1 MLTLKIHPADQ
12 DRRPAVWDMA
22 GHPSRRTDAM
32 NPRAFN
38 RRQAVLGLS
47 ALGLSPLA
55 MPRLAIAQTANRPA
69 ITVAVQTISTSNT
82 LEPLRE
88 QSNVMTRVV
97 SSFLEPLIDLD
108 WVGGMGLRPAL
119 AESWRRVD
127 DRTLELRLRDGVR
140 FHDGRP
146 LTAED
151 VVFSFGP
158 QHMWGGGGNAAP
170 SGGMF
175 TSLTSGAG
183 TKEPPPEVPAI
194 ARLAFPGFERME
206 IVDSR
211 TVRLVN
217 RTPDVTL
224 EGRLAR
230 PAGSVVSRH
239 AFEAAPDWL
248 AWARRPVGTGPYRVA
263 EYRAES
269 HLLLEAFDDH
279 WAGRPPLRSIRFV
292 QVPEV
297 ASRVNGLRAGEFD
310 FICDLP
316 PDQIQV
322 VQGSARHE
330 VVGRAIANHRV
341 TAFDKT
347 HPTLRDPR
355 VRRAITHSIDRKAI
369 SDGLWAGRAPIPKGM
384 QFEFFGVMQ
393 LPDWDV
399 PRFDLAEARRLLRE
413 ANYKGEPIPYR
424 LLNNYYTNQ
433 TPTAQVLTEGW
444 RQAGLNVQIAMQEN
458 WSQILLA
465 GGGRAIRDNSNT
477 AFFNDP
483 VGAMAAFGPS
493 GQQWASGEWRNDEA
507 AAALEALQ
515 SSTDLE
521 KRRAALRR
529 MLEICEREDPAYTV
543 LHGTV
548 NLTGK
553 RRDIGWR
560 PSGSFAMDFTA
571 RNWNAMTP

>member
-1 MLTLKIHPADQ
+1 MLHPQLPRRHFLLAGVGTMLT
-12 DRRPAVWDMA
+12 RPALSQA
-22 GHPSRRTDAM
+22 EARPS
-32 NPRAFN
+32 
-38 RRQAVLGLS
+38 
-47 ALGLSPLA
+47 
-55 MPRLAIAQTANRPA
+55 
-69 ITVAVQTISTSNT
+69 ITVAVQSISTSNT

-97 SSFLEPLIDLD
+97 TSFLEPLIDLD
-108 WVGGMGLRPAL
+108 WIGDLSLRPAL
-119 AESWRRVD
+119 AESWRRID
-127 DRTLELRLRDGVR
+127 DRTLELRLRDAR
-140 FHDGRP
+140 FHDGRKV
-146 LTAED
+146 TAED
-151 VVFSFGP
+151 VAFTFGP
-158 QHMWGGGGNAAP
+158 EHMWGGTATP

-175 TSLTSGAG
+175 TSTTAGRG
-183 TKEPPPEVPAI
+183 TKAPPAEVPAI
-194 ARLAFPGFERME
+194 ARLAFPGFDRME
-206 IVDSR
+206 VVDAR

-230 PAGSVVSRH
+230 PAAAIISRA
-239 AFEAAPDWL
+239 AFEAAEDWL
-248 AWARRPVGTGPYRVA
+248 GWARRPIGSGPYRIA
-263 EYRAES
+263 DYRPET

-279 WAGRPPLRSIRFV
+279 WAGRPPLRNIRFV

-297 ASRVNGLRAGEFD
+297 AARVNGLRTGEFD
-310 FICDLP
+310 FACDLP
-316 PDQIQV
+316 PDQIAV
-322 VQGSARHE
+322 VAGSPRHE

-355 VRRAITHSIDRKAI
+355 IRRAITHAIDRKAI
-369 SDGLWAGRAPIPKGM
+369 SDGLWAGQAPLPKGM
-384 QFEFFGVMQ
+384 QFDFYGPMLLE
-393 LPDWDV
+393 DWES

-413 ANYKGEPIPYR
+413 AGYRSDPIPYR

-433 TPTAQVLTEGW
+433 TPTAQVLAEGW
-444 RQAGLNVQIAMQEN
+444 RQAGLNVVIEMKEN

-465 GGGRAIRDNSNT
+465 DGGRAVRDNSNT

-507 AAALEALQ
+507 AAALDALQ
-515 SSTDLE
+515 GSTDLQR
-521 KRRAALRR
+521 RRAALRR

-553 RRDIGWR
+553 RKDIGWR
-560 PSGSFAMDFTA
+560 AAGSFAMDFTA
-571 RNWNAMTP
+571 RNWAGA

>member
-1 MLTLKIHPADQ
+1 MLRLSPF
-12 DRRPAVWDMA
+12 
-22 GHPSRRTDAM
+22 SRR
-32 NPRAFN
+32 
-38 RRQAVLGLS
+38 QVVLAGLS
-47 ALGLSPLA
+47 VFAL
-55 MPRLAIAQTANRPA
+55 PRFAIGQGNARPA
-69 ITVAVQTISTSNT
+69 ITVAVQSISTSNT

-97 SSFLEPLIDLD
+97 ASFLEPLIDLD
-108 WVGGMGLRPAL
+108 WTGDMSLRPAL
-119 AESWRRVD
+119 AESWRRID
-127 DRTLELRLRDGVR
+127 ERTLELHLREAR
-140 FHDGRP
+140 FHDGRA

-151 VVFSFGP
+151 VAFTFGP
-158 QHMWGGGGNAAP
+158 QHMWGSGSAAAP
-170 SGGMF
+170 AGGMF
-175 TSLTSGAG
+175 TSTTSGAG
-183 TKEPPPEVPAI
+183 TKEPPAEVPAI

-206 IVDSR
+206 VVDAR

-230 PAGSVVSRH
+230 PAACIISRA

-248 AWARRPVGTGPYRVA
+248 SWARKPVGTGPYRVA

-297 ASRVNGLRAGEFD
+297 SARVNGLRTGEFD
-310 FICDLP
+310 FACDLP
-316 PDQIQV
+316 PDQMPV
-322 VQGSARHE
+322 VQASARHE

-347 HPTLRDPR
+347 HPVLRDTR
-355 VRRAITHSIDRKAI
+355 VRRAITHSIDRQAI
-369 SDGLWAGRAPIPKGM
+369 SQALWAGLAPVPKGM
-384 QFEFFGVMQ
+384 QFEFYGPMM
-393 LPDWDV
+393 LEDWES
-399 PRFDLAEARRLLRE
+399 PRYDIAEARRLLRE
-413 ANYKGEPIPYR
+413 AGYRGEPIPYR

-433 TPTAQVLTEGW
+433 VPTAQILVEGW
-444 RQAGLNVQIAMQEN
+444 REAGLNIRIEMKEN

-465 GGGRAIRDNSNT
+465 DGGRAVRDNSNT

-515 SSTDLE
+515 SSTELG
-521 KRRAALRR
+521 RRRVALRR

-553 RRDIGWR
+553 RRDLGWK
-560 PSGSFAMDFTA
+560 PSASFAMDFTA
-571 RNWNAMTP
+571 RNWRS

>member
-1 MLTLKIHPADQ
+1 MPENRNLPL
-12 DRRPAVWDMA
+12 
-22 GHPSRRTDAM
+22 SRRAAAGLALASFAL
-32 NPRAFN
+32 PRF
-38 RRQAVLGLS
+38 
-47 ALGLSPLA
+47 
-55 MPRLAIAQTANRPA
+55 AIAQADQRPT
-69 ITVAVQTISTSNT
+69 ITVAVQAISTSNT

-108 WVGGMGLRPAL
+108 WLGDLSARPTL
-119 AESWRRVD
+119 AKSWRRID
-127 DRTLELRLRDGVR
+127 DRTLELTLRDGVR
-140 FHDGRP
+140 FHDGSL

-151 VVFSFGP
+151 VAFSFGP
-158 QHMWGGGGNAAP
+158 EHMWGSGGGATP
-170 SGGMF
+170 GPGGMF
-175 TSLTSGAG
+175 TSMTAGTG
-183 TKEPPPEVPAI
+183 TKEPPAEVVAI
-194 ARLAFPGFERME
+194 ARLAFPGFDRME
-206 IVDSR
+206 VVDIS

-230 PAGSVVSRH
+230 PAASVISRR

-248 AWARRPVGTGPYRVA
+248 SWARQPVGTGPYRVA
-263 EYRAES
+263 EYRADS
-269 HLLLEAFDDH
+269 HLLLEAHDAH
-279 WAGRPPLRSIRFV
+279 WAGRPPLRAIRFV

-297 ASRVNGLRAGEFD
+297 AARVAGLRTGEYD
-310 FICDLP
+310 FACDLP
-316 PDQIQV
+316 PDQITV
-322 VQGSARHE
+322 VNASPRHH
-330 VVGRAIANHRV
+330 VASRAIANHRV

-355 VRRAITHSIDRKAI
+355 IRRALTHAIDRQAI
-369 SDGLWAGRAPIPKGM
+369 VDGLWSGTSGVPKGM
-384 QFEFFGVMQ
+384 QFDFFGPMLV
-393 LPDWDV
+393 PDWDA

-413 ANYKGEPIPYR
+413 AGYAGAPIPYR

-433 TPTAQVLTEGW
+433 TATAQVLVEGW
-444 RQAGLNVQIAMQEN
+444 RQAGLNVRIEMKEN

-465 GGGRAIRDNSNT
+465 DGGRGLRDNSNT

-515 SSTDLE
+515 SSTDTDR
-521 KRRAALRR
+521 RRAALRR

-543 LHGTV
+543 LHQTV

-560 PSGSFAMDFTA
+560 ASGSFAMDFTA
-571 RNWNAMTP
+571 RNWSV

>member
-1 MLTLKIHPADQ
+1 
-12 DRRPAVWDMA
+12 
-22 GHPSRRTDAM
+22 M
-32 NPRAFN
+32 NPLLPT
-38 RRQAVLGLS
+38 RRRLGLAGLS
-47 ALGLSPLA
+47 ALAL
-55 MPRLAIAQTANRPA
+55 PRFAIAQADQRPA

-97 SSFLEPLIDLD
+97 ASFLEPLIDLD
-108 WVGGMGLRPAL
+108 WVGDLSLRPAL
-119 AESWRRVD
+119 AESWRRLD
-127 DRTLELRLRDGVR
+127 ERTLELRLREAR
-140 FHDGRP
+140 FHDGRAV
-146 LTAED
+146 TAED
-151 VVFSFGP
+151 VAFTFGTE
-158 QHMWGGGGNAAP
+158 HMWGRGNAAVP
-170 SGGMF
+170 AGGMF
-175 TSLTSGAG
+175 TSTTSGAG

-194 ARLAFPGFERME
+194 ARVAFPGFARME
-206 IVDSR
+206 VVDAR

-230 PAGSVVSRH
+230 PAAAIISRQ

-248 AWARRPVGTGPYRVA
+248 GWARRPVGSGPYRVA

-297 ASRVNGLRAGEFD
+297 AARVNGLRAGEFD
-310 FICDLP
+310 FACDLP
-316 PDQIQV
+316 PDQIPV
-322 VQGSARHE
+322 VQASARHE

-347 HPTLRDPR
+347 HPVLRDAR
-355 VRRAITHSIDRKAI
+355 VRRALTHSIDRASI
-369 SDGLWAGRAPIPKGM
+369 SQALWGGQAPVPKGM
-384 QFEFFGVMQ
+384 QFEFYGPMM
-393 LPDWDV
+393 LADWEC
-399 PRFDLAEARRLLRE
+399 PRFDLAEARRLLRD

-424 LLNNYYTNQ
+424 LLSNYYTNQ
-433 TPTAQVLTEGW
+433 VATAQILVEGW
-444 RQAGLNVQIAMQEN
+444 RAAGLNVRIDMKEN
-458 WSQILLA
+458 WSQILQA
-465 GGGRAIRDNSNT
+465 DGGRGLRDNSNT

-493 GQQWASGEWRNDEA
+493 GQQWASGEWRNEEA

-515 SSTDLE
+515 SSTELE

-553 RRDIGWR
+553 RRDLAWK

-571 RNWNAMTP
+571 RNWGA

>member
-1 MLTLKIHPADQ
+1 MHAPILRLS
-12 DRRPAVWDMA
+12 RRRLGLAMA
-22 GHPSRRTDAM
+22 GAAAL
-32 NPRAFN
+32 PRF
-38 RRQAVLGLS
+38 
-47 ALGLSPLA
+47 
-55 MPRLAIAQTANRPA
+55 AIAQNDNRPS

-97 SSFLEPLIDLD
+97 ASFLEPLIDLD
-108 WVGGMGLRPAL
+108 WIGDLSLRPAL
-119 AESWRRVD
+119 AESWRRID
-127 DRTLELRLRDGVR
+127 ERTLELRLRQAR
-140 FHDGRP
+140 FHDGRAV
-146 LTAED
+146 TAED
-151 VVFSFGP
+151 VAFTFSP
-158 QHMWGGGGNAAP
+158 QHMWGGAAVS

-175 TSLTSGAG
+175 TSTTAGRG
-183 TKEPPPEVPAI
+183 TKEPPAEVPAI
-194 ARLAFPGFERME
+194 AKLAFPGFERME
-206 IVDSR
+206 VVDAR

-230 PAGSVVSRH
+230 PAAAIISRA
-239 AFEAAPDWL
+239 AFEAAEDWL
-248 AWARRPVGTGPYRVA
+248 GWARRPVGTGPYRIA

-269 HLLLEAFDDH
+269 YLLLEAFDDH

-297 ASRVNGLRAGEFD
+297 AARVNGLRTGEYD
-310 FICDLP
+310 FACDLP
-316 PDQIQV
+316 PDQVEV
-322 VQGSARHE
+322 VLGSSRHE
-330 VVGRAIANHRV
+330 VVGRAITNHRV

-355 VRRAITHSIDRKAI
+355 LRRAMTHAIDRKSI
-369 SDGLWAGRAPIPKGM
+369 TDGLWAGRAPLPRGM
-384 QFEFFGVMQ
+384 QFDFYGPMTLE
-393 LPDWDV
+393 DWDS
-399 PRFDLAEARRLLRE
+399 PRFDPAEARRLLAE
-413 ANYKGEPIPYR
+413 AGYKGEPIPYR

-433 TPTAQVLTEGW
+433 TATAQVLVEGW
-444 RQAGLNVQIAMQEN
+444 RQVGLNVQIQMKEN

-465 GGGRAIRDNSNT
+465 DGGRAVRDNSNT

-493 GQQWASGEWRNDEA
+493 GQQWASGEWKNEEA

-515 SSTDLE
+515 SSTDLAL
-521 KRRAALRR
+521 RRKALRR

-553 RRDIGWR
+553 RKDLPWR

-571 RNWNAMTP
+571 RNWGA